1 MAENRMD
8 YMGTLKNILL
18 ATDGSEYS
26 EGAIKEAIYL
36 AKSCIEK
43 LSVIYVLKVNP
54 ELETEGQRIVE
65 KMEIAAKDHLDR
77 IRKMAARDNVECEV
91 IVRRTDKPY
100 KAIVEEAGKRNAD
113 VIVMGRRGRTGLKK
127 VLMGSVTA
135 KVIGYSPCK
144 VLVVPK
150 DSEIKVDNIMVATD
164 GSKYCEA
171 AEREAIGM
179 SKRCYPK
186 VKKTFA
192 ISVAPTDSDLPRVRA
207 NVERVKE
214 MAKEQGVEIETL
226 AMVGRRYEMILKTAR
241 EKNADIIIMG
251 TYGRTGI
258 EKLLMGSVSERVV
271 GLSQCPVL
279 VVKE

>member
-1 MAENRMD
+1 MSNRMD
-8 YMGTLKNILL
+8 YMGPLKNILL

-43 LSVIYVLKVNP
+43 LSVIYVLEVNP
-54 ELETEGQRIVE
+54 ELETEGQKIVE
-65 KMEIAAKDHLDR
+65 RMEIAAKEHLDR
-77 IRKMAARDNVECEV
+77 IRKMAAQDNVECEV
-91 IVRRTDKPY
+91 IVRRTDQPY
-100 KAIVEEAGKRNAD
+100 KAIVEEAGKIKSD

-127 VLMGSVTA
+127 ILMGSVTA

-171 AEREAIGM
+171 AEREAISM

-192 ISVAPTDSDLPRVRA
+192 ISVAPAGSDLPRAQA
-207 NVERVKE
+207 NVGRVMEK
-214 MAKEQGVEIETL
+214 AKEQGVEIEPLTI
-226 AMVGRRYEMILKTAR
+226 VGRRYEMILKAAKDR
-241 EKNADIIIMG
+241 NADIIIMG

-279 VVKE
+279 VVKA

>member
-1 MAENRMD
+1 MSDRTD

-43 LSVIYVLKVNP
+43 LSVIYVLRVNP
-54 ELETEGQRIVE
+54 ELETEGQKIVE
-65 KMEIAAKDHLDR
+65 KMEVAAREHLDR
-77 IRKMAARDNVECEV
+77 IRKMAAQDNVECEV
-91 IVRRTDKPY
+91 IVRRTDQPY
-100 KAIVEEAGKRNAD
+100 KAIVEEAGKIDAD
-113 VIVMGRRGRTGLKK
+113 AIVMGRRGRTGLKK

-150 DSEIKVDNIMVATD
+150 DSEIKVDNIMIATD

-171 AEREAIGM
+171 AEREAISM
-179 SKRCYPK
+179 SKRCHPG
-186 VKKTFA
+186 VKKTLA
-192 ISVAPTDSDLPRVRA
+192 LSVAPTDSDLPRVRA

-214 MAKEQGVEIETL
+214 MAREQGVEIETL
-226 AMVGRRYEMILKTAR
+226 TTVGRRYEMILKTAR
-241 EKNADIIIMG
+241 EKNADIIVMG

-271 GLSQCPVL
+271 ALSHCAVL
-279 VVKE
+279 VVKA

>member
-1 MAENRMD
+1 MSDRTD

-43 LSVIYVLKVNP
+43 LSVIYVLRVNP
-54 ELETEGQRIVE
+54 ELETEGQKIVG
-65 KMEIAAKDHLDR
+65 KMEVAAREHLDR
-77 IRKMAARDNVECEV
+77 IRKMAAQDNVECEV
-91 IVRRTDKPY
+91 IVRRTDQPY
-100 KAIVEEAGKRNAD
+100 KAIVEEAGKIDAD
-113 VIVMGRRGRTGLKK
+113 AIVMGRRGRTGLKK

-150 DSEIKVDNIMVATD
+150 DSEIKVDNIMIATD

-171 AEREAIGM
+171 AEREAISM
-179 SKRCYPK
+179 SKGCHPR
-186 VKKTFA
+186 VKKTLA
-192 ISVAPTDSDLPRVRA
+192 LSVAPTDSDLPRVRA

-214 MAKEQGVEIETL
+214 MAREQGVEIETL
-226 AMVGRRYEMILKTAR
+226 TTVGRRYEMILKTAR
-241 EKNADIIIMG
+241 EKNADIIVMG

-258 EKLLMGSVSERVV
+258 EKLLMGSVAERVV
-271 GLSQCPVL
+271 ALSHCAVL
-279 VVKE
+279 VVKA

>member
-1 MAENRMD
+1 METKMD
-8 YMGTLKNILL
+8 YMGPLKNILL

-43 LSVIYVLKVNP
+43 LSVIYVLKINP
-54 ELETEGQRIVE
+54 EIETEGQKIVE
-65 KMEIAAKDHLDR
+65 RMEIAAKEHLDR

-91 IVRRTDKPY
+91 IVRRTDQPY

-150 DSEIKVDNIMVATD
+150 DSAIKADNIMVATD

-171 AEREAIGM
+171 AEREAISM
-179 SKRCYPK
+179 SKRCHLK
-186 VKKTFA
+186 VKKTLA
-192 ISVAPTDSDLPRVRA
+192 LSVAPTDSDLPRVRA

-214 MAKEQGVEIETL
+214 MAREQGVEIETL
-226 AMVGRRYEMILKTAR
+226 AMVGRRYEMILKAAR

-258 EKLLMGSVSERVV
+258 ERLLMGSVSERVV

>member
-1 MAENRMD
+1 MD